1 MIFELQT
8 NRWPFYK
15 KRGGTDFLG
24 CKLYWAVHRQH
35 FFVDSSNMFCGSCI
49 DALSM
54 FALIAQG
61 IRLERKYQGKCQ
73 VQTWQLPCIL
83 NEKNLNFRHKNI
95 TAVSSRLSCAI
106 KANMHP
112 HKLVQILVLLSL
124 TKFPQCGFRHMALK
138 IPLGEFPPL

>member
-35 FFVDSSNMFCGSCI
+35 FFVDSSNMFCGLCI

-112 HKLVQILVLLSL
+112 HKLVQILVLSL